1 MPTTTITG
9 KEKKGG
15 ESGNGI
21 DQDATIMGEL
31 LVGETSK
38 KKKHRRRYTPYK
50 KLKKFCYPPLSSTSQ
65 VPLPDLSSLIR
76 MIFWPFP
83 IANTIIISRRLH
95 PFFLLVF

>member
-38 KKKHRRRYTPYK
+38 KKKHRRRYTP
-50 KLKKFCYPPLSSTSQ
+50 
-65 VPLPDLSSLIR
+65 
-76 MIFWPFP
+76 
-83 IANTIIISRRLH
+83 
-95 PFFLLVF
+95 